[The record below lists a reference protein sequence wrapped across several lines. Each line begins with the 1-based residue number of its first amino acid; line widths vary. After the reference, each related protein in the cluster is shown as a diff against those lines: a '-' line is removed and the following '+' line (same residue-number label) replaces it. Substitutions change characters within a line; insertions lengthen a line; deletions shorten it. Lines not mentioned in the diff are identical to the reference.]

1 MPRVVHQNYGWRD
14 GLLCQV
20 EIQGRLRLSRMLRCS
35 PTAVPFVATFVST
48 VVVGK
53 FGAPTSKRAGRDSFQ
68 SANSASHKLIL
79 KLSPTTMDAKPR
91 RGDAFRSGRQ
101 NCAEADEAD
110 AASSSF
116 EAFGLALSGLLPC
129 SLRIMAR
136 MRKGPRFPFSGAR
149 AVLS

>member
-1 MPRVVHQNYGWRD
+1 MFAD
-14 GLLCQV
+14 GSALCSDICV
-20 EIQGRLRLSRMLRCS
+20 NRRGREVWSSDFEKSRERFLSKCKLRKPQADFETL
-35 PTAVPFVATFVST
+35 TDHV
-48 VVVGK
+48 
-53 FGAPTSKRAGRDSFQ
+53 
-68 SANSASHKLIL
+68 
-79 KLSPTTMDAKPR
+79 DAKPR

-101 NCAEADEAD
+101 SCAEADEAD

-136 MRKGPRFPFSGAR
+136 MPEGPRFPFSGAR